1 MSDLIDREW
10 LLHATSILDLLSVG
24 WQPGRAELGTAR
36 QVNNWAVTAASAGRP
51 YQLAGTIHAP
61 VPVVLTASLLAIDP
75 QAGWARSW
83 DEWIV
88 LDGHDA
94 GAPTFDPADV
104 QRRRGLA
111 DQTAHRSGG
120 ALSDQSSS
128 RRRIFAARC
137 MKARTPAPCER
148 VSLTG

>member
-104 QRRRGLA
+104 QRVGAAWLIRQLIGLSV
-111 DQTAHRSGG
+111 H
-120 ALSDQSSS
+120 
-128 RRRIFAARC
+128 
-137 MKARTPAPCER
+137 
-148 VSLTG
+148 